1 MGLCR
6 LTHSVRGIDAT
17 CAISQV
23 RLARSVYLMHIQQ
36 PHLCSSHRQN
46 LSRLRPVTCSAAV
59 ALYGHRPMPTVSPS
73 SENPNHTVVCRALSS
88 LVPVGSLAVS
98 PMAPLP
104 AQLQSHRPPCCPE
117 TCQGCSRLAAFMLH
131 PLPEKLFLI
140 HFCAKGALSRGLSCS
155 SPAHSVTRPCPTS
168 SEHLSH
174 LTVCI

>member
-1 MGLCR
+1 MPAHSLSTWHRCHLRHFSGPPGPLC
-6 LTHSVRGIDAT
+6 L
-17 CAISQV
+17 
-23 RLARSVYLMHIQQ
+23 
-36 PHLCSSHRQN
+36 PHAHPAAPPVFFPPAKPLQTQT
-46 LSRLRPVTCSAAV
+46 PVTCSAAV